1 MLINNNLCVY
11 SCDKDATRQLV
22 DHGSPDASLPFDGG
36 DWHGGLHPLS
46 EEQGYFQN
54 RCLQEL
60 QNTLQGM
67 TVNLFLFLLLVGSVI
82 FFMLSRPS
90 NQRSREIRINF

>member
-1 MLINNNLCVY
+1 M
-11 SCDKDATRQLV
+11 

-36 DWHGGLHPLS
+36 DRHGGLHPLS

-54 RCLQEL
+54 WCLQEL

-67 TVNLFLFLLLVGSVI
+67 TVNLFSFLLLLGTVI
-82 FFMLSRPS
+82 FFILSRPR
-90 NQRSREIRINF
+90 NQRSREI